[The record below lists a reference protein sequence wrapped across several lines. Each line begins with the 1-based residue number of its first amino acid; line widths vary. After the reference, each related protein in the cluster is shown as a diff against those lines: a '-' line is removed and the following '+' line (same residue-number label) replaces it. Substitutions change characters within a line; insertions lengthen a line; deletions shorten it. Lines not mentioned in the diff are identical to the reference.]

1 MQNAPGR
8 PSDAIESILHMDTL
22 PEIARAHQGLADG
35 MSRRTIATRQSE
47 DRGSEEMTGG
57 TTSPDGWHRR
67 AGSLSADDH
76 ALPTTPT
83 ADETAHAVGQG
94 LALHRRNP
102 LRNGEVQPQNDIERQ
117 WVMQQLRLKDLAA
130 GRAQPVNGAE
140 AEYVR
145 QNRKTVVEPAKEKE
159 SCESTRMSNAEDF
172 ANVQDESTMID
183 NDVDFTS
190 PRNPTPPAPVE
201 EHSRATSPVR
211 DSIFVASQEATP
223 PHQSPSAQTVQEQLD
238 FELAQRLQQELN
250 GVPQGERNPERT
262 AMDLQEAERQQDEFR
277 QIQRR
282 MARLAKAHI
291 SPFAPVFAKFIR
303 YFDEHSKEQAVREGT
318 AAKPMTC
325 GPPPRQEL
333 RGMEQRLK
341 ITDILSLEPEET
353 CDEPF
358 TSAWLTDYMM
368 DFLAAVVRASPFTD
382 GRRHFVP
389 AQSTLNMWVGRIHWD
404 KGEIIS
410 LDQDQIMALLEKKV
424 ADALQQV
431 LHPNRANEKHHFPLA
446 DMPKDT
452 KSVSLLYNIGD
463 AHWVHILLE
472 VDDEKKKGTITLHN
486 SLDESRSGKARV
498 RGQRPPKGQTLV
510 AVERELPRLAH
521 LICMRPSLGWE
532 NVKWDPVTTGSCLQQ
547 ANGSD
552 CGIFAW
558 TCAYNLAMGQ
568 PVDAVGDAEGH
579 PIFRGR
585 ERRWKALSALH
596 WEYFGTFLPNVE
608 EAWPEYGDWKA
619 LRDNYAAWKAASVN
633 SVVDDDDEL
642 AEKDNPPPTGG
653 PRREPPPA
661 TEMTDEPAAEDRCES
676 DTDDDYH
683 ELGWNE
689 NQRYTT
695 LAKVRADMDSSIE
708 QLGLCP
714 TLLASSATEA
724 DDDSFVSDR
733 TAICDLFK
741 RKHRPLAVDEICAE
755 VSNNIRPSPIPIAP
769 RLAAVLESAPN
780 SFRRDPSD

>member
-1 MQNAPGR
+1 
-8 PSDAIESILHMDTL
+8 DTL

-57 TTSPDGWHRR
+57 TSPDEWHRR
-67 AGSLSADDH
+67 AGSMSADDH

-145 QNRKTVVEPAKEKE
+145 QNRKSVVEQAEEKE
-159 SCESTRMSNAEDF
+159 SCESTRKTNVEDSVD
-172 ANVQDESTMID
+172 VQDESIMID
-183 NDVDFTS
+183 HDVDFTS

-201 EHSRATSPVR
+201 EHSRAASPVG
-211 DSIFVASQEATP
+211 DPIFIASQEATS
-223 PHQSPSAQTVQEQLD
+223 PHQSPSEETVQEQLD
-238 FELAQRLQQELN
+238 FELAQQLQQQFN
-250 GVPQGERNPERT
+250 GAPQGERDPGRT
-262 AMDLQEAERQQDEFR
+262 AMDLQEAERQQDQFR
-277 QIQRR
+277 QIQQR
-282 MARLAKAHI
+282 MTRLAKAHI
-291 SPFAPVFAKFIR
+291 SPFAPILAKFIQ
-303 YFDEHSKEQAVREGT
+303 YFDEQSKEQATREGT

-325 GPPPRQEL
+325 GPPPRREIP
-333 RGMEQRLK
+333 GMEQRLK

-353 CDEPF
+353 CDERL

-368 DFLAAVVRASPFTD
+368 DFLAAVVRANPYTD
-382 GRRHFVP
+382 GRKHFVP
-389 AQSTLNMWVGRIHWD
+389 AQSTLNMWVGRVDWVN
-404 KGEIIS
+404 GEIVS
-410 LDQDQIMALLEKKV
+410 LDQDRIMELLEEKIV
-424 ADALQQV
+424 DALQEV
-431 LHPNRANEKHHFPLA
+431 LHPDRANEKHKFPLA

-463 AHWVHILLE
+463 AHWVHILLQ

-486 SLDESRSGKARV
+486 SLDESRSGKARI
-498 RGQRPPKGQTLV
+498 RGQRPPKGQTLA

-521 LICMRPSLGWE
+521 LICMRPSLGWQ
-532 NVKWDPVTTGSCLQQ
+532 NVKWDPVTTGNCLQQ

-558 TCAYNLAMGQ
+558 TCANNLAMGR

-585 ERRWKALSALH
+585 ERRWKALSTLH
-596 WEYFGTFLPNVE
+596 MEYFGTFLPHVE

-633 SVVDDDDEL
+633 SVDDDDDEL
-642 AEKDNPPPTGG
+642 AEVDNPPPTGG
-653 PRREPPPA
+653 PRHE
-661 TEMTDEPAAEDRCES
+661 TQQSTDMTGEPAAEDHASECGES
-676 DTDDDYH
+676 EPDDHHGLGMSDYK
-683 ELGWNE
+683 
-689 NQRYTT
+689 RRKT
-695 LAKVRADMDSSIE
+695 LAEVRAKMESSTK
-708 QLGLCP
+708 QLGLH
-714 TLLASSATEA
+714 LSATCFGA
-724 DDDSFVSDR
+724 S
-733 TAICDLFK
+733 IG
-741 RKHRPLAVDEICAE
+741 P
-755 VSNNIRPSPIPIAP
+755 
-769 RLAAVLESAPN
+769 
-780 SFRRDPSD
+780 